1 MPEHLTLD
9 TVLAD
14 AQLSRDPPELL
25 KRCDL
30 DDLIS
35 RASDRSSF
43 LSWLKAEFSL
53 PIGDRQRICN
63 SMSRL
68 VRTAVAAAPS
78 KPLRRRFASA
88 ADAIAAGEVA
98 FVTLTNSGYLA
109 YTANCL
115 TSLEVVREPVP
126 LTVYCADTRSQARI
140 SATCPPER
148 VVPMHEEALDQFL
161 AWKQAS
167 IFELRSTCATIS

>member
-1 MPEHLTLD
+1 MPELLKQLLTLD
-9 TVLAD
+9 AVLAD
-14 AQLSRDPPELL
+14 AQLSRNPPELL
-25 KRCDL
+25 KQCEL

-53 PIGDRQRICN
+53 PIGDRQRLANAIG
-63 SMSRL
+63 RL
-68 VRTAVAAAPS
+68 VRTTAAPS
-78 KPLRRRFASA
+78 RQPRRRFASA

-109 YTANCL
+109 YTVNCL
-115 TSLEVVREPVP
+115 TSLEVVGEPIP
-126 LTVYCADTRSQARI
+126 LTVYCADTRSHARI
-140 SATCPPER
+140 SATYPPEH
-148 VVPMHEEALDQFL
+148 VVPMHEEGLDQFL

-167 IFELRSTCATIS
+167 LGTATTDS